1 MKKTAVY
8 LSIGIAAASAG
19 AIAVATIEEVP
30 KLLNQ
35 AIDRAVAAALQ
46 QHPDQKTIRVGGS
59 GA

>member
-8 LSIGIAAASAG
+8 LSLGIAAASAG
-19 AIAVATIEEVP
+19 AIAVAAIEEVP
-30 KLLNQ
+30 GMLKQ

-46 QHPDQKTIRVGGS
+46 QQPDQKVIRVGGS